1 MGQRE
6 THMLVFNLLEILFSQ
21 GYWDG
26 QLPASSSHMA
36 QGLSP
41 EDRPVWGLLVQVL
54 RSMSFPRV

>member
-1 MGQRE
+1 
-6 THMLVFNLLEILFSQ
+6 MLVFNLLEILFSQ

-41 EDRPVWGLLVQVL
+41 EDCPAWGLPVQVL
-54 RSMSFPRV
+54 RSISFPRV